1 MTKQVINPPE
11 LFDSLQ
17 YGFSQ
22 IVVSS
27 GSKTI
32 YLSGQV
38 AWDEN
43 EQVVGAGDLAP
54 QTQETLR
61 NIKRALHVVNANT
74 TDIVSMRIY
83 IVDEQMVHSSHVS
96 TVLREWFSAETAP
109 ATTWIGVHSLAN
121 PDFLIEIEA
130 TAVID

>member
-1 MTKQVINPPE
+1 MDKLTINPPE

-27 GSKTI
+27 GRQTI

-38 AWDEN
+38 AWGAN
-43 EQVVGAGDLAP
+43 EAIVGTGDLEA
-54 QTQETLR
+54 QTHQTFK
-61 NIKRALHVVNANT
+61 NIGTALKLAGANM
-74 TDIVSMRIY
+74 DNVVSMRIY
-83 IVDEQMVHSSHVS
+83 IVAEQMVHNSCVS
-96 TVLREWFSAETAP
+96 AALKAWFSAETAP

-130 TAVID
+130 IAVID